1 MKKIGVLLQILLIC
15 ICVSAQEKNLET
27 FVAEQQEKL
36 IYNVDKLVQAPN
48 TNVFLIPPEHFEA
61 DPSINGFVHPGS
73 ACTIQVIEIPNIS
86 YNVIENSMTPEYIV
100 SQNYS
105 YIEKLNIKTENNN
118 NGVIY
123 FVRFTSG
130 ETEFERAMFFTGNNN
145 TIWINFNYP
154 VSMKN
159 LLYPAIEACLKSVQ

>member
-1 MKKIGVLLQILLIC
+1 MKKIGVLLQILLTC
-15 ICVSAQEKNLET
+15 ICLSAQENTLKD

-36 IYNVDKLVQAPN
+36 FYSPDKLLQAPN
-48 TNVFLIPPEHFEA
+48 TNVFLIPPEHFVA

-73 ACTIQVIEIPNIS
+73 ACTIQVIEIPDIS
-86 YNVIENSMTPEYIV
+86 YNVIENAMTPEYIV

-105 YIEKLNIKTENNN
+105 FSEKLNIKTENNN

-123 FVRFTSG
+123 FVRFASG
-130 ETEFERAMFFTGNNN
+130 ETEFERAMFFTGDQN
-145 TIWINFNYP
+145 TVWINFNYP
-154 VSMKN
+154 LSMKN

>member
-15 ICVSAQEKNLET
+15 ICLSAQENTLES

-36 IYNVDKLVQAPN
+36 LYCPEKLIYAPN
-48 TNVFLIPPEHFEA
+48 TNVFLIPPEHFVA

-73 ACTIQVIEIPNIS
+73 ACTIQVIEIPEIS
-86 YNVIENSMTPEYIV
+86 YTVIENSMTADYIA
-100 SQNYS
+100 SQNYTFV
-105 YIEKLNIKTENNN
+105 EKRNIKTENNS
-118 NGVIY
+118 NGVIF

-130 ETEFERAMFFTGNNN
+130 ETEFERAMFFTGDNN
-145 TIWINFNYP
+145 TIWVNFNYP

>member
-1 MKKIGVLLQILLIC
+1 MKKIGILLQILILC
-15 ICVSAQEKNLET
+15 YCLSAQDKTLDN

-36 IYNVDKLVQAPN
+36 IYNPEKLVQAPN
-48 TNVFLIPPEHFEA
+48 TSVFLIPPEHFIAE
-61 DPSINGFVHPGS
+61 PSINGICS
-73 ACTIQVIEIPNIS
+73 SRLACTIQIIEIPDVS
-86 YNVIENSMTPEYIV
+86 YNVIENAMTEEYIS

-105 YIEKLNIKTENNN
+105 FVEKTNIKTENNE

-123 FVRFTSG
+123 FVRFVSG
-130 ETEFERAMFFTGNNN
+130 ENEFERAMFFTGENK

-159 LLYPAIEACLKSVQ
+159 LLFPAIEACLKSVQ

>member
-1 MKKIGVLLQILLIC
+1 MKKIGVVLQLLVFCYCL
-15 ICVSAQEKNLET
+15 SAQDQTLVN

-36 IYNVDKLVQAPN
+36 IYSPEKLVQAPN
-48 TNVFLIPPEHFEA
+48 TNVFMIPPEHFIA

-86 YNVIENSMTPEYIV
+86 YNIIENSMTPEYII

-105 YIEKLNIKTENNN
+105 FAEKLNIKTENNK

-123 FVRFTSG
+123 FVRFISG
-130 ETEFERAMFFTGNNN
+130 EMEFERAMFFTGDQN

-154 VSMKN
+154 LSMKD
-159 LLYPAIEACLKSVQ
+159 LLYPAIEACLTSVQ